1 MSKME
6 NLETDLSEKERQSIV
21 NARAL
26 QSIRQ
31 SNLKREAQGYAVLSG
46 ALGYGEGAL
55 GQGMFGKISHAAKL
69 FCIGFT
75 FLAPS
80 LLIWHVLL

>member
-31 SNLKREAQGYAVLSG
+31 SNIKREAQGYAVLSG

-69 FCIGFT
+69 FCIGFA